1 MGTKVAP
8 SYANLFM
15 SELEEKLIETHTLKP
30 KVWFR
35 YIDYIFFIWE
45 HGENSLKEWYA
56 HLNNYHKT
64 IKFTLE
70 WSRKTINFL
79 DTTVKKDKNN
89 RLYTDLYTKPTDT
102 NSYLRFDSVRPPKC
116 KQSLPYS
123 QFLRLRRICT
133 DETDFELN
141 MNTKR
146 AEFETKA
153 TQMKY

>member
-1 MGTKVAP
+1 MGT
-8 SYANLFM
+8 
-15 SELEEKLIETHTLKP
+15 

-35 YIDYIFFIWE
+35 YIDDIFFIWE
-45 HGENSLKEWYA
+45 HGENSLKEWYE

-102 NSYLRFDSVRPPKC
+102 NSYPRFDSAHPSKC

-123 QFLRLRRICT
+123 QFLRLRCIYVKT
-133 DETDFELN
+133 KQTLN
-141 MNTKR
+141 
-146 AEFETKA
+146 
-153 TQMKY
+153 

>member
-15 SELEEKLIETHTLKP
+15 SELEEKFIETHTLKP

-35 YIDYIFFIWE
+35 YIDDIFFIWE
-45 HGENSLKEWYA
+45 HGENSLKEWYE

-79 DTTVKKDKNN
+79 DTTVKKDKTIDCIQIYIQN
-89 RLYTDLYTKPTDT
+89 LQIQTVILDLTQHIHQNANKVFHIASSSDLDVYVKTKQTS
-102 NSYLRFDSVRPPKC
+102 N
-116 KQSLPYS
+116 
-123 QFLRLRRICT
+123 
-133 DETDFELN
+133 
-141 MNTKR
+141 
-146 AEFETKA
+146 
-153 TQMKY
+153 